1 MKTAVFCQAP
11 VEIGFLAD
19 SDTVRFAL
27 GELPG
32 NMQECDSAIVVFE
45 SECGED
51 QVDAWCGEAEKA
63 VAHCRAQGIPV
74 AIYSAEK
81 GGNAGIPAL
90 MAKECKCMICAD
102 GDIARQ
108 YARVWG
114 PDSVWLPKSC
124 FNPREWNPIGCSAR
138 EPFHRI
144 TPRKDNPGFIDDI
157 QHTLASGT
165 VAIAEYDVEVSNR
178 YPVAA
183 ILVDADEE
191 QMRMTAFSHEE
202 IYERRMTAIRTVMS
216 HDTVEDRVI
225 EYRVRMG
232 LPTDGLSRRVLVV
245 AEQMTPHV
253 KEMFAGQS
261 YSGRDLV
268 ALEELTE
275 AVYAQ
280 ADAVAFFSDSIEY
293 GEFYLEDMLNAFKYA
308 DCDYV
313 TQEAYCAHGKI
324 RPGHEHE
331 YVSSMPDR
339 DRSIFLRGRFKL
351 ADLPPTNSRED
362 LPNGYAIGGLGCWQ
376 GECPRMETVTP
387 PVVSVIIPVYNNG
400 VFLYGRAFPALR
412 RSSLFPKMEILIVD
426 DGSTDGVTPLI
437 VSNLA
442 RRYQNVRT
450 FFFRDGGSGTASR
463 PRNKGVELAS
473 TDWIVF
479 HDPDNEA
486 INDGYAKLLD
496 KTLETDADI
505 SVGNTMVIGETRM
518 VFNYYRNWIKNDES
532 GGVVRGGRDFLNR
545 TSFLPANIQGMVIR
559 KSFIQD
565 LGLSQVVGGAG
576 QDSLFCQQMFASA
589 GAIAFT
595 PHTVQIYFAEREFSI
610 VNSIGPR
617 FYVKYALTEQAR
629 LEWLKSAGLVD
640 DYMSRR
646 FVTYTVGWYFKKL
659 SSLER
664 EKSEDATRA
673 LFRLLRIYA
682 DVYDWRDYAID
693 RFLVFCAS
701 GAWRDAWTAA
711 TEEVVRIEKLR
722 KNRLNRQ

>member
-1 MKTAVFCQAP
+1 MKTAVLGQASAR
-11 VEIGFLAD
+11 IGFLSD
-19 SDTVRFAL
+19 SDTMRFAN
-27 GELPG
+27 GELPE
-32 NMQECDSAIVVFE
+32 NMQECDSALVVFE
-45 SECGED
+45 SACGD
-51 QVDAWCGEAEKA
+51 DPVDAWCREAEKA
-63 VAHCRAQGIPV
+63 VDHCRALGIPV
-74 AIYSAEK
+74 AIYTSES
-81 GGNAGIPAL
+81 GGEARIPVSIAR
-90 MAKECKCMICAD
+90 KCKCMICANPD
-102 GDIARQ
+102 SARQ
-108 YARVWG
+108 YARILG
-114 PDSVWLPKSC
+114 ADSVWLPKSC
-124 FNPREWNPIGCSAR
+124 FNPREWNPIGCNAR
-138 EPFHRI
+138 EPFRRI
-144 TPRKDNPGFIDDI
+144 ASRKDNPGFIDDI

-183 ILVDADEE
+183 ILVDSAEE
-191 QMRMTAFSHEE
+191 QMRMTTFSHEE

-216 HDTVEDRVI
+216 HDTVEDRAI

-253 KEMFAGQS
+253 KEMFARQS
-261 YSGRDLV
+261 YSGRELA

-313 TQEAYCAHGKI
+313 TQEAYCAYGKM
-324 RPGHEHE
+324 RPGREHE

-339 DRSIFLRGRFKL
+339 DRSVFLRERFTL
-351 ADLPPTNSRED
+351 ADLPPAGRGED
-362 LPNGYAIGGLGCWQ
+362 LPNGYALGGQGCWQ
-376 GECPRMETVTP
+376 GEYPRMETATP

-400 VFLYGRAFPALR
+400 LFLYGRAFPALR

-437 VSNLA
+437 ASNLA

-450 FFFRDGGSGTASR
+450 FFFQDGGSGTASR

-473 TDWIVF
+473 ADWIVF

-496 KTLETDADI
+496 KAIGFHADI
-505 SVGNTMVIGETRM
+505 TVGNTLCVGETRM
-518 VFNYYRNWIKNDES
+518 VFNYYRNWIGDGES
-532 GGVVRGGRDFLNR
+532 DILSGGRDLLRR
-545 TSFLPANIQGMVIR
+545 TSFIPANIQTMIIR
-559 KSFIQD
+559 KSFLQGS
-565 LGLSQVVGGAG
+565 GLSQVVGGAG
-576 QDSLFCQQMFASA
+576 QDSLLCQQMLACA
-589 GAIAFT
+589 GTIAVT
-595 PHTVQIYFAEREFSI
+595 PHTVQIYFAERETSI
-610 VNSIGPR
+610 VNSIGPK

-629 LEWLKSAGLVD
+629 VNWLKSTGLLD
-640 DYMSRR
+640 DYMSLR
-646 FVTYTVGWYFKKL
+646 FVQYTVGWYFKKL

-664 EKSEDATRA
+664 EKSEDATRS
-673 LFRLLRIYA
+673 LFSLLRIYA
-682 DVYDWRDYAID
+682 DIYDWSDYAID

-701 GAWRDAWTAA
+701 GAWRDAWTVAA
-711 TEEVVRIEKLR
+711 EEVARIETLR
-722 KNRLNRQ
+722 KNWRSQQ